1 MPESENRTYSDV
13 LVRIFAKN
21 ETEGYYPIEALL
33 SDGSH
38 FAGGELRLDTQAL
51 EEDSDTQ
58 QYGLNLF
65 YTLFS
70 GKMRAAYDVAVGL
83 AAAKT
88 DGRLRFRLWI
98 DTGAPELHAVVW
110 ERLCQQT
117 QAPLATLS
125 TAPFSRYFGLETAEP
140 EPAAQ
145 WPRRML
151 FAIANPSD
159 LEEKLGLAPLQV
171 EQEIRNLLEALHNP
185 LQTGRLHLTVM
196 PGQTGLPE
204 ALRTDLAALGA
215 TVYDG
220 ETSLE
225 TIIRQLNE
233 TPAHILHFLGH
244 GRFNYRDS
252 SAQLVMEN
260 RNGNAKP
267 LKDAALAEQLAALTT
282 PPHLI
287 FISSCESA
295 TRDPQSSNP
304 FVGLAP
310 KLVQAGIPAVIAM
323 QDVVPI
329 TSNQQLVQ
337 DFYRYLLQHGLV
349 DLALNQARMALY
361 AQQSGRA
368 QPGRSSQSVDWAIPV
383 LFMRLKQ
390 GQLFNED
397 PVRTALNVMIESP
410 LFNPLSANEPYLP
423 MEVHHV
429 KSLVDIGNF
438 QTLARMEAPT
448 LDLHKAVEQIFNP
461 LKAEIGPHGPSI
473 VALVGDEGM
482 GKSVSLRH
490 LGLLTAGQSLQP
502 NPTRI
507 ILPVYLTL
515 ENLPRNAIDTQT
527 LKERILEALE
537 PFWIAKTD
545 QTTEE
550 LLTAPTGPILRV
562 IIDGGDALPDH
573 IRHRAW
579 EALNQ
584 FIMEN
589 PRHEY
594 IIAANPVNLPTPGLT
609 ITDLL
614 IMQPIS
620 RRNIQHFLTAAL
632 KDPAGG
638 MLYAA
643 IERARLFD
651 LAAMPWLLFE
661 MLRQTQ
667 RGNPPQSRG
676 QVLGNVITERVIEI
690 ASDKGMRAR
699 ATETLYA
706 LAWEMQIRRKSML
719 SVEEAFGIMTQVRG
733 KRGYDLEELY
743 QELIHGELLEPMG
756 DESLCFTRAI
766 LRAYCF
772 AQALINR
779 ADRERQLDD
788 ITATLGHYNRY
799 RWWEESLT
807 LLSGLLKKP
816 TTLIRQILYDVPLGE
831 GEQVFL
837 AVRCVQECSQ
847 NVRLSPQLVGYIA
860 DILLWRLRYSSDP
873 RIARRV
879 RIIQALAQLQ
889 HPATIPTLV
898 EIAYPNAAPP
908 PLDENDFDYNSSRHA
923 ALMALRQI
931 VPPPYIAIANIAPQ
945 FAKLLNFW
953 ANQETESL
961 MPFLFAKSDTE
972 SSDQA
977 VAAIALG
984 DIKTPRAVGA
994 LIQMFM
1000 IEELP
1005 SAIRRHIITALT
1017 MLDTATVTQEVILP
1031 LLAPEHAEEAVDRR
1045 LMLAYLIGKVRTQD
1059 PVAREFLYAC
1069 LRDACDI
1076 TLKGLAIQS
1085 LGWLYDLQN
1094 KQDFEDIA
1102 LGNFTNIN
1110 LPSLPPSADE
1120 SQLLQRK
1127 ALEALRIIG
1136 DNATLSR
1143 LQERPT
1149 TWSPELERA
1158 FYWTMEEIIARQNEE

>member
-1 MPESENRTYSDV
+1 MPESENPTYSDV

-21 ETEGYYPIEALL
+21 ETEDYYPIEATLN
-33 SDGSH
+33 DGSH
-38 FAGGELRLDTQAL
+38 FSGGELRLDMQTLAEDAATQ
-51 EEDSDTQ
+51 E
-58 QYGLNLF
+58 YGLDLF

-70 GKMRAAYDVAVGL
+70 GKMRAAYDVAVGM
-83 AAAKT
+83 ATEKT
-88 DGRLRFRLWI
+88 GGRLRFRLWI
-98 DTGAPELHAVVW
+98 DAGAPELHALVW
-110 ERLCQQT
+110 EQLCQQT

-125 TAPFSRYFGLETAEP
+125 TTPFSRYFGLETAEP

-145 WPRRML
+145 WPRQML

-159 LEEKLGLAPLQV
+159 LEEKLSLAPIQV
-171 EQEIRNLLEALHNP
+171 EREVRNVLEALRHP
-185 LQTGRLHLTVM
+185 LQTGRLRLTVM
-196 PGQTGLPE
+196 PGQTGLPDD
-204 ALRTDLAALGA
+204 LRTELAALGA
-215 TVYDG
+215 AVCDG

-225 TIIRQLNE
+225 TIVRQLNE
-233 TPAHILHFLGH
+233 APAHILHFLGH
-244 GRFNYRDS
+244 GRFSYREGI
-252 SAQLVMEN
+252 AQLVMEN

-282 PPHLI
+282 PPHLV

-295 TRDPQSSNP
+295 TRDPQNSNP

-310 KLVQAGIPAVIAM
+310 KLVQAGTPSVIAM
-323 QDVVPI
+323 QDVMPI
-329 TSNQQLVQ
+329 TGNQQLVR

-361 AQQSGRA
+361 AQHADRA
-368 QPGRSSQSVDWAIPV
+368 QTPNAIRSADWAIPV

-397 PVRTALNVMIESP
+397 PVRTALNAMAESP
-410 LFNPLSANEPYLP
+410 LFNPLSADEPYLP

-429 KSLVDIGNF
+429 KSYADSANL
-438 QTLARMEAPT
+438 QTLAKVDAPT
-448 LDLHKAVEQIFNP
+448 LDLHKAVEEVLDP
-461 LKAEIGPHGPSI
+461 AKSEIGPHGPSI

-490 LGLLTAGQSLQP
+490 LGLLTARQSLQP

-507 ILPVYLTL
+507 VLPVYLKL
-515 ENLPRNAIDTQT
+515 EDLPRTVDTLM
-527 LKERILEALE
+527 LKERILRALE
-537 PFWIAKTD
+537 PFWTARTDD
-545 QTTEE
+545 QTAEE
-550 LLTAPTGPILRV
+550 LLTAPAGPILRV

-573 IRHRAW
+573 IRYRAW

-594 IIAANPVNLPTPGLT
+594 IVAANPASLQTPGLPL
-609 ITDLL
+609 TDLL
-614 IMQPIS
+614 VMQPIS
-620 RRNIQHFLTAAL
+620 RRNIQHFLTKAL
-632 KDPAGG
+632 KDPAGSA
-638 MLYAA
+638 LYAA

-676 QVLGNVITERVIEI
+676 QVLGNVVNERVIEI

-706 LAWEMQIRRKSML
+706 LGWEMQTRRKSVL

-743 QELIHGELLEPMG
+743 QELIRGELLEPMG

-772 AQALINR
+772 ARALVNR
-779 ADRERQLDD
+779 SDRERQLDD
-788 ITATLGHYNRY
+788 IIATLGHYNRY
-799 RWWEESLT
+799 RWWEEPLT
-807 LLSGLLKKP
+807 LVSGLLKNP
-816 TTLIRQILYDVPLGE
+816 AGLIRQILYDVPLGE

-837 AVRCVQECSQ
+837 AARCVQECSQ
-847 NVRLSPQLVGYIA
+847 NTRLSPQLVGYIA
-860 DILLWRLRYSSDP
+860 DILLWRLRYGSDP
-873 RIARRV
+873 RIARQV

-889 HPATIPTLV
+889 HPATIPALV
-898 EIAYPNAAPP
+898 EMAYPHAAPP
-908 PLDENDFDYNSSRHA
+908 PLDASDFDYNSVRLA
-923 ALMALRQI
+923 AVTALRQI
-931 VPPPYIAIANIAPQ
+931 VAPPYVPIANVAPPL
-945 FAKLLNFW
+945 AKLLNFW
-953 ANQETESL
+953 NNQEIEAL
-961 MPFLFAKSDTE
+961 MPFLFGKSDGE

-977 VAAIALG
+977 IAAIALA

-994 LIQMFM
+994 LVQMFM
-1000 IEELP
+1000 MEELP
-1005 SAIRRHIITALT
+1005 LPIRRNIITALT
-1017 MLDTATVTQEVILP
+1017 MLDMASVTQEVVLP
-1031 LLAPEHAEEAVDRR
+1031 LLAPERAEESVDRR
-1045 LMLAYLIGKVRTQD
+1045 PMLAYLIGKARIQD
-1059 PVAREFLYAC
+1059 PIARRFLYDC
-1069 LRDACDI
+1069 LRDACDVA
-1076 TLKGLAIQS
+1076 LKGLAIQS

-1102 LGNFTNIN
+1102 LGDFTNIN
-1110 LPSLPPSADE
+1110 LPSLQPSADE

-1136 DNATLSR
+1136 DEATLNR
-1143 LQERPT
+1143 LQDRPT
-1149 TWSPELERA
+1149 AWSPELERA
-1158 FYWTMEEIIARQNEE
+1158 FYWTIEEIIARQNEI